1 MLADADAMESDANEA
16 EEVAA
21 TSLLHAKDAKRTVR
35 SSTQSAHDAE
45 LEAQVCVRVC
55 ERACAWHVCVY
66 VQGERDRPGKRFSSW
81 AVHPAATDALST

>member
-1 MLADADAMESDANEA
+1 MLADVYTKESDANES

-45 LEAQVCVRVC
+45 LEAQVCVCVHACVC
-55 ERACAWHVCVY
+55 MCVCTYMHTHYNVC
-66 VQGERDRPGKRFSSW
+66 
-81 AVHPAATDALST
+81 LCLCL

>member
-45 LEAQVCVRVC
+45 LEAQVRVRVC

-66 VQGERDRPGKRFSSW
+66 VQVHIHTCTGGLVRGDSNRDK
-81 AVHPAATDALST
+81 VKC